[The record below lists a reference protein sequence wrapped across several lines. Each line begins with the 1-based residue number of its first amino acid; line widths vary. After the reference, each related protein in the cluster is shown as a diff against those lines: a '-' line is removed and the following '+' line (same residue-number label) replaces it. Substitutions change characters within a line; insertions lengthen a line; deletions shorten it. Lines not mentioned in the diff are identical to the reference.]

1 MQYGE
6 CVHVEYRVLSPLIMF
21 ICNLGASPPAC
32 VSVQMHV
39 CVFKN
44 PASADGLLSLSL
56 SLILSSA
63 PALSSFPLSRARALN
78 EAGGQRQCAANWPS
92 LPGAPAACD

>member
-6 CVHVEYRVLSPLIMF
+6 CVHVQYRVLSPLIMF

-56 SLILSSA
+56 SL
-63 PALSSFPLSRARALN
+63 PNPLLCTR
-78 EAGGQRQCAANWPS
+78 S
-92 LPGAPAACD
+92 LLFSLIQSPGP